1 MGVLS
6 NLFAKRATPMIGVDI
21 SSSSVKMLEL
31 SKKGDSYRIE
41 AYAIEPLPPGAM
53 NDRQIADTD
62 AVGLAMAKALQ
73 RTGSKTRKVATAV
86 AGSSV
91 ITKTIQMPADMMEL
105 EMEEQIKL
113 EADQYVPYPIDE
125 VNLDFQV
132 IGPTQNSV
140 DTVDVLLAACRTD
153 TIDERVLT
161 LDQVGLEA
169 VVVDTESHAL
179 ENACSLLHQQ
189 MPSGGENAT
198 CAVIDIGAANT
209 VFMILH
215 NREVIYRREQGFGG
229 RQLTEDI
236 MRHYGM
242 SEEEANTSK
251 KMGGLPED
259 YDTEVLPYFID
270 DLTQQI
276 DRSLQ
281 LFFANSP
288 KFNEIDQIILCGG
301 SANIPNIADQV
312 QDKLGVATVIA
323 NPFKGMS
330 VSNKARPRQLEQDE
344 TSLLLA
350 FGLAMRAFD

>member
-1 MGVLS
+1 MGVLR
-6 NLFAKRATPMIGVDI
+6 NLFAKRSTPLIGVDI

-31 SKKGDSYRIE
+31 SKKGDNYRIE
-41 AYAIEPLPPGAM
+41 AYAIEPLPSGAVTE
-53 NDRQIADTD
+53 RQISDSD
-62 AVGLAMAKALQ
+62 AVGLALAKALK
-73 RTGSKTRKVATAV
+73 RSDSKLRKVATAV

-91 ITKTIQMPADMMEL
+91 ITKIIQMPADMREL

-125 VNLDFQV
+125 VNLDFQLL
-132 IGPTQNSV
+132 GPTANSA
-140 DTVDVLLAACRTD
+140 DTVDVLLAACRTE

-169 VVVDTESHAL
+169 VVVDTEAQAL
-179 ENACSLLHQQ
+179 ENACALLHPQ
-189 MPSGGENAT
+189 MPNSGENST
-198 CAVIDIGAANT
+198 CAVIDVGAINT
-209 VFMILH
+209 VFMVMH
-215 NREVIYRREQGFGG
+215 DRKVIYRREQAFGG

-242 SEEEANTSK
+242 SEEEANNAK

-259 YDTEVLPYFID
+259 YDSEVLPYFID

-288 KFNEIDQIILCGG
+288 KFSEIDQIILSGG
-301 SANIPNIADQV
+301 TANIPHLAERV
-312 QDKLGVATVIA
+312 QEKLGVATVIA
-323 NPFKGMS
+323 NPFKGIP
-330 VSNKARPRQLEQDE
+330 VANKARPRQLQQDE
-344 TSLLLA
+344 SSLLLA